1 MGRPPCTHGRSAH
14 PLYAQSLFAEQEY
27 ACASPIKHVVARHAR
42 SAAANP
48 MLGISEV
55 VGALYRHGCCS
66 GHERVAGSQRRWS
79 AALQARNDGVR
90 VRAVFVSRAS
100 RALEPVDVHRGRRVT
115 SSSMT
120 MSSLQTS
127 VLS

>member
-1 MGRPPCTHGRSAH
+1 MPRPSSTQSPGTPGWRRQPPCWASVKLSGRSTDT
-14 PLYAQSLFAEQEY
+14 
-27 ACASPIKHVVARHAR
+27 V
-42 SAAANP
+42 AAAVTKEWLAGWQP
-48 MLGISEV
+48 TAV
-55 VGALYRHGCCS
+55 VS
-66 GHERVAGSQRRWS
+66 GVAG
-79 AALQARNDGVR
+79 VR
-90 VRAVFVSRAS
+90 IREVFVSRAS